1 MKKKIV
7 YTYYY
12 DGDAGEIDA
21 FFNEKFKL
29 LEYWSC
35 NDALWRTEYMNPLL
49 ETLGIEVKPLP
60 EKQWDKADK
69 AIEDYIEGK
78 Y

>member
-1 MKKKIV
+1 MKKKII

-12 DGDAGEIDA
+12 DGDAGEMDA

-35 NDALWRTEYMNPLL
+35 DDANWRSEYMNPLL
-49 ETLGIEVKPLP
+49 ETLGIEVKHLP
-60 EKQWDKADK
+60 EKQFAKADK
-69 AIEDYIEGK
+69 AIEDHIDGK
-78 Y
+78 V

>member
-12 DGDAGEIDA
+12 DGDAGEMNA
-21 FFNEKFKL
+21 FFDEKFKL

-35 NDALWRTEYMNPLL
+35 DDANWRSEYMNPLL
-49 ETLGIEVKPLP
+49 EILGIVVKHLP

-69 AIEDYIEGK
+69 MLEDHIEGK
-78 Y
+78 I